1 MYPQDPHPALRD
13 THLGWSQSEEKEE
26 SIFQIIFNNFL
37 TLKEESIFQSCRNLE
52 DMLAFFFVFKVS
64 DQSHHL
70 HQFQVTTEAISP
82 LAVMTI
88 LPTLPTHTSD
98 TSNTYLKFSHLKIN
112 PNL

>member
-13 THLGWSQSEEKEE
+13 THLGWSQGEEKEE

-52 DMLAFFFVFKVS
+52 DMLAFFFFFVFKVS

-82 LAVMTI
+82 LAVGDDNPSDTSDTHFRHT
-88 LPTLPTHTSD
+88 LPTLPT
-98 TSNTYLKFSHLKIN
+98 LI
-112 PNL
+112 